1 MERENIEYNSTIT
14 IKDKIKHVY
23 IFTNGQDNDNVK
35 SLIVR
40 ELDKLVKREIKS
52 IRIVGIVSSDFLNM
66 FDLEEPDDFNGW
78 QCDWWNHMYHNGQK
92 IEILGDAFYGTIDLT
107 IPDDEEDDDEN
118 YD

>member
-14 IKDKIKHVY
+14 IKDDTKHVC
-23 IFTNGQDNDNVK
+23 ISANDQNDDNVK

-92 IEILGDAFYGTIDLT
+92 IEILGGAFYGTIDLS
-107 IPDDEEDDDEN
+107 IPEEENDEN